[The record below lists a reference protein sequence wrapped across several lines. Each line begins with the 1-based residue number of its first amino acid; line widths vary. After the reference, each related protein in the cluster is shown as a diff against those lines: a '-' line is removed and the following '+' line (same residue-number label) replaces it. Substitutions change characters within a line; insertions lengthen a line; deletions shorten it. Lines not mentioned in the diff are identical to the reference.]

1 MTDEDHVALL
11 QAGDE
16 AAWRRLCEDLGAPLY
31 RYCYWLAGAD
41 VAAAEDL
48 RQETLLAAIPGI
60 AGYRGEVPLFAWLSG
75 IARHK
80 AADARRR
87 SCRHV
92 ALDEAGDAPAADPSP
107 EAGALVTERN
117 AQVVDTLWS
126 LPRDYRIALL
136 ARYAGEESVESVAV
150 RLGRSYKAAESVL
163 SRARQA
169 FFERFRKEC
178 KHGGRTST
186 Q

>member
-1 MTDEDHVALL
+1 MTDEAIAALL

-16 AAWRRLCEDLGAPLY
+16 SAWRRVCEDFSAPLY

-41 VAAAEDL
+41 ATAAEDL
-48 RQETLLAAIPGI
+48 RQEAFLAAIAGI

-80 AADARRR
+80 ASDAHRLRRR
-87 SCRHV
+87 HI
-92 ALDEAGDAPAADPSP
+92 ALDEAADAPAAGPSP
-107 EAGALVTERN
+107 EASALAAERN
-117 AQVVDTLWS
+117 ADVVEALWS
-126 LPRDYRIALL
+126 LAPDYRAALL
-136 ARYAGEESVESVAV
+136 ARYFDGESVERVAA

-169 FFERFRKEC
+169 FFERFGKEC
-178 KHGGRTST
+178 KHG
-186 Q
+186 